1 MRRRDR
7 LNLILPLSVLSL
19 SLLAAPVAGAETD
32 GGAVVGSY
40 LSQVNAEQAVRRT
53 ASALDQDADRAAS
66 LEISVLPST
75 VAGREWFRVIVHD
88 RTGQMSG
95 RALVQRLRGLG
106 FESAWFT
113 TELGQQRSSVSV
125 AGDVTQSPTEL
136 ANLADRQDRA
146 RDSAS
151 SVRSMPKRLGERST
165 EATPIQAVVGR
176 RSGSLIQPSDLSSVE
191 VIETLDGVDRHG
203 FSIPGFTDS
212 DVDIQ
217 LDGRLD
223 EAFWKQIP
231 FYDEF
236 MVAVP
241 DLRRRGDYDT
251 HVRFFT
257 TEKGLY
263 VGAIMYQPVDTLVK
277 RYSIRDD
284 YLDRDSFGINIDTS
298 GEALVGYWFMI
309 ALSGNVQDGKL
320 LPERNYS
327 RDWDGPWIGKAAQR
341 EDGWSAEAF
350 FPWSMMNVPEIDGK
364 RTIGLLANRQVSHQ
378 NHRYQWP
385 GYPYSSARFLSAF
398 NRVDVKGV
406 EPVPQLAAIPYASAT
421 LDQANDDDD
430 LRVGADISWKPSP
443 AIEGTLSVYPDFGA
457 VEADDVVLNLTA
469 SETFFPEKRLF
480 FLEGN
485 EVFEAHPR
493 AGIGYLSRIISNED
507 FASTSRRVFSR
518 DFLPTPISLLNTRRI
533 GGAARQVDVPEGLT
547 PNRGQRDVPTDLLG
561 AAKLTG
567 SLNDFRY
574 GVMTAFEDD
583 VEWLATTDATAMPA
597 DIEAPGRDFAVAR
610 FLYEDIDESRKSV
623 GYLGTAM
630 QGPLYDAYVHS
641 LDAHYTSKTGNIIA
655 DAQFI
660 QSDRDEV
667 DGYGALFDVMYTA
680 SGSMKHKFEL
690 EYMDEEVDFNDMGF
704 LRRNNYGQFRYILLY
719 NKQNLTEHI
728 KNYRS
733 TIVAEQQYNIEP
745 GQLINSGVYWRNSMV
760 FPGRNTFK
768 ATFAHLPERWED
780 FDSRGNG
787 AYRVDARNYVDFVL
801 ATNAAHMFSFSA
813 SVGGQQEHLGDW
825 TLNGA
830 FGVTVIPSEQ
840 FSLKLDVR
848 YKKRNGWLVYQ
859 GGRDFGSY
867 NGTEWQPALDFNWF
881 LSYNHQI
888 RLSLQWA
895 GVRAREDGFL
905 TIPQGDGD
913 LMPGVRTLP
922 DHDFTVSLLTAQ
934 LRYRWEIAPLTDL
947 FLVYN
952 RGNQL
957 PNLIDS
963 PFDDL
968 FDDVLRDPIVDSFI
982 AKLRW
987 RFGN

>member
-1 MRRRDR
+1 MTSRD
-7 LNLILPLSVLSL
+7 LLTAVLQIVVLSC
-19 SLLAAPVAGAETD
+19 SLLAGNKAWAASA

-40 LSQVNAEQAVRRT
+40 LSQVNAEQAAQRT
-53 ASALDQDADRAAS
+53 ARALERGSKSGAPLDVVIVPA
-66 LEISVLPST
+66 T
-75 VAGREWFRVIVHD
+75 VAGQDWFRVIVHD
-88 RTGQMSG
+88 VDGRTDG
-95 RALVQRLRGLG
+95 RSLVERLRSLG
-106 FESAWFT
+106 FHSAWFT
-113 TELGQQRSSVSV
+113 AEVRHTQRVVAQAFSGAHGPLEDAGTSQGDGGSQAPVSSIVTRPERVSERN
-125 AGDVTQSPTEL
+125 TQVP
-136 ANLADRQDRA
+136 
-146 RDSAS
+146 
-151 SVRSMPKRLGERST
+151 
-165 EATPIQAVVGR
+165 PIQATIGP
-176 RSGSLIQPSDLSSVE
+176 RSAALTQPVHASPIE
-191 VIETLDGVDRHG
+191 VIETLDGVDRHS
-203 FSIPGFTDS
+203 FSIPAFTDS
-212 DVDIQ
+212 EVDIE
-217 LDGRLD
+217 LDGRID
-223 EAFWKQIP
+223 EAFWAQVP

-241 DLRRRGDYDT
+241 DLRTRGDYET

-263 VGAIMYQPVDTLVK
+263 VGAIMYQPVDTLVS
-277 RYSIRDD
+277 RYSVRDD

-309 ALSGNVQDGKL
+309 ALSGNLQDGKL

-327 RDWDGPWIGKAAQR
+327 RDWDGPWIGKSAER
-341 EDGWSAEAF
+341 KDGWSAEAF

-364 RTIGLLANRQVSHQ
+364 RAIGLLANRQVSHK

-385 GYPYSSARFLSAF
+385 GFPYSSARFLSAF
-398 NRVDVKGV
+398 NKVDVKGV
-406 EPVPQLAAIPYASAT
+406 EPVPLLAAIPYASAT
-421 LDQANDDDD
+421 LDQANSDDDI
-430 LRVGADISWKPSP
+430 RVGADISWKPSP
-443 AIEGTLSVYPDFGA
+443 AVEGTLSIYPDFGA

-533 GGAARQVDVPEGLT
+533 GGAARQVDVPEGLS
-547 PNRGQRDVPTDLLG
+547 PKRGQRDVPTDLVG

-567 SLNDFRY
+567 SLSDFRY

-583 VEWLATTDATAMPA
+583 VEWLGTTDATGLPS
-597 DIEAPGRDFAVAR
+597 DIEAEGRDFAVAR
-610 FLYEDIDESRKSV
+610 FLYEDIDESRRSI

-630 QGPLYDAYVHS
+630 QGPVYDAYVNS
-641 LDAHYTSKTGNIIA
+641 IDAHYTSKTGNIIA

-660 QSDRDEV
+660 QSDRDELE
-667 DGYGALFDVMYTA
+667 GYGALFDVMYTA
-680 SGSMKHKFEL
+680 SGAMKHKFEL
-690 EYMDEEVDFNDMGF
+690 EYMDEEINFNDMGF

-719 NKQNLTEHI
+719 NKQNLTERI

-745 GQLINSGVYWRNSMV
+745 GQLINSGIYWRNSMV
-760 FPGRNTFK
+760 LPGRNTFK
-768 ATFAHLPERWED
+768 AVFAHLPERWED

-801 ATNAAHMFSFSA
+801 ASSSAHMFSFSG
-813 SVGGQQEHLGDW
+813 SVGAQQEHLGDW
-825 TLNGA
+825 TLNGS

-859 GGRDFGSY
+859 GDRNFGSY
-867 NGTEWQPALDFNWF
+867 NGTEWQPSLDFNWF
-881 LSYNHQI
+881 LAYNHQI

-895 GVRAREDGFL
+895 GVRAKEDGFL
-905 TIPQGDGD
+905 TIPDGDGN
-913 LMPGVRTLP
+913 LVPGVRTLP

-957 PNLIDS
+957 PNLVDS

-968 FDDVLRDPIVDSFI
+968 FDDVLRDPIADSFI